1 MALNLH
7 DTYQIATSGQNSID
21 TFTLAS
27 NGILVGVEI
36 IDLPDVIIPGGPAI
50 DGGTPRPE
58 EKITRKKICVTATIN
73 GKKYEECLIV
83 ENKPDLSVKDIDV
96 EVLNQDTKPKI
107 KISFDI

>member
-7 DTYQIATSGQNSID
+7 DTYQIATSGQNFND

-27 NGILVGVEI
+27 NGVLIGVEI
-36 IDLPDVIIPGGPAI
+36 IDLPDVVIPGGPAV
-50 DGGTPRPE
+50 DGIPQPE
-58 EKITRKKICVTATIN
+58 ERITRKKICVTATIN

-83 ENKPDLSVKDIDV
+83 ENKPNLKVEDIDV
-96 EVLNQDTKPKI
+96 EVLNKDTKTKI

>member
-27 NGILVGVEI
+27 NGILIRVDVE
-36 IDLPDVIIPGGPAI
+36 DLPDVIIPGGPAI
-50 DGGTPRPE
+50 DGGAPRPE
-58 EKITRKKICVTATIN
+58 EKITRKKITVTAVIS
-73 GKKYEECLIV
+73 GKEYKESIIV
-83 ENKPDLSVKDIDV
+83 ENKPDLKVDDIDV
-96 EVLNQDTKPKI
+96 EISNQDTKPKI